1 MKKLLFLFPA
11 LFLLFGFIS
20 QKYVDDKLKSLLQQ
34 FKISEENAKSTL
46 LSDITGPSFY
56 IPNVKVLK
64 SMALNDRTEMVTAIG
79 NEIKEYVNSPEFINK
94 YNEYREN
101 RKPSEP
107 EKPKYSDQLKE
118 EQKASLNNS
127 IKEMEANMKNLPAD
141 QKPMFE
147 DIIKQF
153 KQQLKDIDD
162 PEKSMYTPQMDD
174 IIEQGYDQQLEYYN
188 ADVKNW
194 ESDYPIN
201 NPKPLIK
208 KWIEEFLSKSK
219 DIDFNAQLKTVNNK
233 QVFVK
238 QEYERKDHQ
247 WKLFFRAGKEPV
259 DAARKF
265 ANNWLSELK

>member
-1 MKKLLFLFPA
+1 MKKLLFLLPA

-34 FKISEENAKSTL
+34 FKISEDNAKSTL

-64 SMALNDRTEMVTAIG
+64 SMAINDRTEIVTTIG
-79 NEIKEYVNSPEFINK
+79 NEIKQYVNTQEFINK

-107 EKPKYSDQLKE
+107 ETPKYSDQLKE
-118 EQKASLNNS
+118 EQKAGLNSS

-153 KQQLKDIDD
+153 KQQLKDLDD
-162 PEKSMYTPQMDD
+162 PENSMYTPQMDD
-174 IIEQGYDQQLEYYN
+174 MIKQGYDQQMEYYKE
-188 ADVKNW
+188 DVRQW
-194 ESDYPIN
+194 EAEYPIN

-208 KWIEEFLSKSK
+208 QWIEEFLSRSK
-219 DIDFNAQLKTVNNK
+219 DIDFSAQLKTVKGK
-233 QVFVK
+233 QVFVN
-238 QEYERKDHQ
+238 QEYERKDQQ

-259 DAARKF
+259 EAARKF